1 MATLDEVLVALNN
14 ASKDIK
20 EVAQKLAKLATTNG
34 DVPFLFSDGTALS
47 LPGLPKLKAQVD
59 GFIAGARG
67 EYPALNLY
75 KNPLFVGEAGT
86 DFSFGGW
93 NPQGHTYSYE
103 AVPWDYN
110 DITKQ
115 MAQKIQSV
123 VTDNDGNLIVRCCSI
138 IGEAGLKFLKVH
150 MEKAPNTDG
159 YFLISGMNPR
169 PPIHWGQYTAIV
181 TVFGVGQGRLSVRKG
196 PTPVELSA
204 GDIVTNTP
212 ITHQTLNGWH
222 HVDTFPI
229 YLLED
234 VVEFYIG
241 LPVLT
246 PGYVEDAFKVLVADI
261 YA

>member
-1 MATLDEVLVALNN
+1 MAGLIKTSFQNQIAAINTAIAN
-14 ASKDIK
+14 MQSK
-20 EVAQKLAKLATTNG
+20 
-34 DVPFLFSDGTALS
+34 
-47 LPGLPKLKAQVD
+47 VD

-110 DITKQ
+110 DITKR
-115 MAQKIQSV
+115 MAQKIGSIAK
-123 VTDNDGNLIVRCCSI
+123 DDKGNLKVACCSI

-159 YFLISGMNPR
+159 YFLMSGIHPR
-169 PPIHWGQYTAIV
+169 PAIHWGQYTAII
-181 TVFGVGQGRLSVRKG
+181 TVFGVGKG
-196 PTPVELSA
+196 KVKVSPAGVLSA
-204 GDIVTNTP
+204 GDVVTNGL
-212 ITHQTLNGWH
+212 ITHQILNGWH
-222 HVDTFPI
+222 HVDPFLI

-234 VVEFYIG
+234 EVEFYIG

-246 PGYVEDAFKVLVADI
+246 PGYVEDAFKVLIADI

>member
-1 MATLDEVLVALNN
+1 MDLTKAILELKDKTSQLVERWAT
-14 ASKDIK
+14 
-20 EVAQKLAKLATTNG
+20 Q
-34 DVPFLFSDGTALS
+34 SD
-47 LPGLPKLKAQVD
+47 KWDKQVND
-59 GFIAGARG
+59 AVNKVKTKVDSFIANARR
-67 EYPALNLY
+67 EYPSLNLY
-75 KNPLFVGEAGT
+75 KNPLFKGEKGK

-93 NPQGHTYSYE
+93 NPRGHKYTYE
-103 AVPWDYN
+103 AVSWDYN
-110 DITKQ
+110 DTTKQ
-115 MAQKIQSV
+115 MAQKIRSV
-123 VTDNDGNLIVRCCSI
+123 ITDDNGNLAVRCCSI
-138 IGEAGLKFLKVH
+138 IGEAGLRFLKVH

-159 YFLISGMNPR
+159 YFLMSGINPR
-169 PPIHWGQYTAIV
+169 PAIHWGQYTAIV

-196 PTPVELSA
+196 SKPIELSA
-204 GDIVTNTP
+204 GDVVTNTL

-246 PGYVEDAFKVLVADI
+246 PGYVEDAFKVLIADI